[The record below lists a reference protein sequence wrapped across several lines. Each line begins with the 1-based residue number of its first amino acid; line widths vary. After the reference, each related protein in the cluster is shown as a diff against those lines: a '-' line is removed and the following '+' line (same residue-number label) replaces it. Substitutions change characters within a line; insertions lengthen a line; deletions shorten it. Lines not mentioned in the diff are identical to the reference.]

1 MSITVVVALKIEDY
15 ARFEASFTQR
25 TNARTEAGIDV
36 KAYRDMDDAG
46 RVVVIGTAPSREA
59 FFGFMTSPEQQQAMQ
74 NAGIQG
80 PPEVT

>member
-1 MSITVVVALKIEDY
+1 MRITVVVALKIEDY

-46 RVVVIGTAPSREA
+46 RVVVIGTAP
-59 FFGFMTSPEQQQAMQ
+59 
-74 NAGIQG
+74 
-80 PPEVT
+80 